1 MVNSLVLYII
11 SIEVLN
17 LQFLID
23 TLIFTVFSPGHI
35 HSRRAAAGDEIGE
48 LLADFR
54 NKRALGLGSL
64 FGDHQLQGINKK
76 EIPTNKVTVNIVSTL
91 SRNNM
96 VRRFCS
102 ARVVVT
108 VILSL
113 LKTLYD

>member
-1 MVNSLVLYII
+1 MIYID
-11 SIEVLN
+11 VLN
-17 LQFLID
+17 LQFLIY

-35 HSRRAAAGDEIGE
+35 HSCRAAAGDEIGE

-64 FGDHQLQGINKK
+64 FGDHQLQGTNKK
-76 EIPTNKVTVNIVSTL
+76 QIPTIKVTVNILSTL

-96 VRRFCS
+96 ERRFFS

-113 LKTLYD
+113 LETLYN